1 MSNKH
6 FLTTNNCWKKI
17 FMAKLKPESRINFSG
32 ILVSKGLLL
41 DMKLVRYKLPYYNRE
56 LGHWWDEV

>member
-1 MSNKH
+1 
-6 FLTTNNCWKKI
+6 
-17 FMAKLKPESRINFSG
+17 MAKLKPESRRNFSG